1 VKNIA
6 FRILAAVALLALDVS
21 AQSPTPSPTAA
32 PIVLPSPTVIPVTQP
47 ISIILTAAQVQAIVT
62 ALTGAG
68 INLPSGIRGVNFRLI
83 TTGTNSGGAW
93 VQLRF
98 Q

>member
-1 VKNIA
+1 MKKTILTL
-6 FRILAAVALLALDVS
+6 LAATTLLTVTAK

-32 PIVLPSPTVIPVTQP
+32 PIVLPTPTLAPQP
-47 ISIILTAAQVQAIVT
+47 INVTLSAAQVQKIVT

-68 INLPSGIRGVNFRLI
+68 INLPSGIQGVNFRMV
-83 TTGTNSGGAW
+83 TTGANAGGAW